1 LARVL
6 SRCSNRPQPR
16 THKKALGSRIGLL
29 YASVAF
35 ITDSLDALRRLAGQ
49 GCPSVLVSALGNK
62 FMCLAI
68 PAKITELRDNQM
80 ATVEV
85 GGVQQDVCIAL
96 LDDVKIGD
104 YVIMHVGYA
113 LNKLDPEEA
122 AKTLDLFKE
131 LDQIKANA
139 TE

>member
-1 LARVL
+1 
-6 SRCSNRPQPR
+6 
-16 THKKALGSRIGLL
+16 
-29 YASVAF
+29 
-35 ITDSLDALRRLAGQ
+35 
-49 GCPSVLVSALGNK
+49 
-62 FMCLAI
+62 MCLAI

-80 ATVEV
+80 AAVEV
-85 GGVQQDVCIAL
+85 GGVQQEVCIAL

-122 AKTLDLFKE
+122 AKTLELFKE